1 MSTDGADQ
9 HDLDKLARWRRD
21 LSDGDSDRFPVY
33 CVFLVSPEDRAS
45 HDVFRRFRSSFE
57 ERAAGYQHL
66 MIFGQHGISST
77 LRALLPEFGLTL
89 QQVPT
94 LALLTT
100 PSVSTVHTMAL
111 ARGTKHG
118 QEEEEEP
125 WQTVLSL
132 VEGVA
137 DRGETAVELASMAD
151 LIPNPLDH
159 GALPELVARVHTR
172 LS

>member
-1 MSTDGADQ
+1 MSTDHADQ

-111 ARGTKHG
+111 AQGAEPG

-137 DRGETAVELASMAD
+137 DRREKVVELASLAE
-151 LIPNPLDH
+151 LKSHPLS
-159 GALPELVARVHTR
+159 GATLPEVVARVLAR